1 MNILKMQIVHFINQA
16 VINEIKKD
24 NLAFNRK
31 LTIIFREIN
40 EYGKIL

>member
-1 MNILKMQIVHFINQA
+1 MNILKMQIAYFINQA

-31 LTIIFREIN
+31 LTIIFHKIN